1 MGFLSTWLFKEYF
14 VNSLYR
20 AFCHFVVTISG
31 PIMPFPCPVFPIC
44 PIRALSLLSIHG
56 CDWPLHFLQVD
67 SPLSSPYATCHCTN
81 LANFCL
87 NMEAVCFSKNF
98 ISSSSVHRLIT
109 QTTRILLALKMVT
122 QNTDGFWNVTPC
134 SVVCVEVDQYFS
146 GTCCSVIRVDDR
158 ASHWHH
164 GPVS

>member
-1 MGFLSTWLFKEYF
+1 
-14 VNSLYR
+14 
-20 AFCHFVVTISG
+20 
-31 PIMPFPCPVFPIC
+31 MPFPCPVFPIC

-109 QTTRILLALKMVT
+109 QTTRILLAL
-122 QNTDGFWNVTPC
+122 NTFTAKVDHSRFNNSSLRLATSTLVDLIFQSC
-134 SVVCVEVDQYFS
+134 SFS
-146 GTCCSVIRVDDR
+146 LGGKLVQ
-158 ASHWHH
+158 
-164 GPVS
+164 